1 MEIRKKIVRV
11 KNVTQIP
18 HYDSFITRDGDKLI
32 TRDGDLITWIRI
44 LSAYVTDVNYDG
56 ATYSFVEH
64 YRLSNGT
71 EAATNKSYSRLAP
84 SVTIT
89 SSPVTE
95 IVSANP
101 TSWSSSIVSST
112 LVGEELYE
120 SYEGWNAY
128 VNKYDIAAEYINEGV
143 TYPIAAQAV
152 AGSRVIYNDGFVTV
166 NFTSATPTFSSSYT
180 QNYIAD
186 TQVYNTDFII
196 STVSGSLTAS
206 DSRNVSVYMQTAIT
220 DFPAEWGKLLNV
232 QHTVAPN
239 RREGGSRDWVY
250 VVALTFENRFFPI
263 RVRRNGSI
271 VADTACSTT
280 NIAGLNCAVEGSR
293 TNYVWV
299 PSRGYDSP
307 ADHCMIWEDEHG
319 TKINVL
325 DYMTASI
332 IGWNDGHNTVQNF
345 ATTSSI
351 SDKTLKIYLWGNE
364 IASYKVLT

>member
-44 LSAYVTDVNYDG
+44 LSAYVTDISYDG

-89 SSPVTE
+89 SAPVTE

-152 AGSRVIYNDGFVTV
+152 VGSRVVYSDGFVTV

-180 QNYIAD
+180 QNYMAD

-206 DSRNVSVYMQTAIT
+206 GSHDVSVYIQTAIT
-220 DFPAEWGKLLNV
+220 DFPAEWGKLINV
-232 QHTVAPN
+232 QHTSTLTEN
-239 RREGGSRDWVY
+239 RGTWVY
-250 VVALTFENRFFPI
+250 IVALSFENRFLPI
-263 RVRRNGSI
+263 RVYRDGNI
-271 VADTACSTT
+271 VIDTNS
-280 NIAGLNCAVEGSR
+280 S
-293 TNYVWV
+293 TNYQSDLNSAVYTNNTWIASKAVDQPGDGVMVW
-299 PSRGYDSP
+299 YDQYET
-307 ADHCMIWEDEHG
+307 AKR
-319 TKINVL
+319 TL
-325 DYMTASI
+325 DYFTAAVM
-332 IGWNDGHNTVQNF
+332 GWNDGHNTIQNF

>member
-1 MEIRKKIVRV
+1 MEIRKKIVRI

-44 LSAYVTDVNYDG
+44 LSAYVTDINYDG

-89 SSPVTE
+89 SAPVTE

-152 AGSRVIYNDGFVTV
+152 AGSRIVYNDGFVTV

-186 TQVYNTDFII
+186 TQVYNTNFII

-206 DSRNVSVYMQTAIT
+206 DSHNVSVYIQTAIT
-220 DFPAEWGKLLNV
+220 DFPAEWGKLINV
-232 QHTVAPN
+232 QHTSTLSEN
-239 RREGGSRDWVY
+239 RGTWVY
-250 VVALTFENRFFPI
+250 IVALSFENRFLPI
-263 RVRRNGSI
+263 RVYRDGNI
-271 VADTACSTT
+271 IIDTNSST
-280 NIAGLNCAVEGSR
+280 NYQSDLNCAVYANNTWIASKAADQPGDGAM
-293 TNYVWV
+293 VW
-299 PSRGYDSP
+299 YDQY
-307 ADHCMIWEDEHG
+307 G
-319 TKINVL
+319 TAKRVL
-325 DYMTASI
+325 DYLSATSMA
-332 IGWNDGHNTVQNF
+332 WNDGHNTIQNF

>member
-1 MEIRKKIVRV
+1 MEVRKKIVRV

-32 TRDGDLITWIRI
+32 TRDGDFITWIRI
-44 LSAYVTDVNYDG
+44 ISAYVTDVSYDG

-71 EAATNKSYSRLAP
+71 EAAINKSYNRLAP

-89 SSPVTE
+89 SAPITE

-101 TSWSSSIVSST
+101 TSWRSSIASST

-120 SYEGWNAY
+120 SYEGWNTY
-128 VNKYDIAAEYINEGV
+128 VNKYDIAAEYVNEGV

-152 AGSRVIYNDGFVTV
+152 VGSRVVYRDEFVTV
-166 NFTSATPTFSSSYT
+166 NFTSAKPTFSSSYT
-180 QNYIAD
+180 QSYSAN
-186 TQVYNTDFII
+186 TQVYNTNFNI

-206 DSRNVSVYMQTAIT
+206 GSHKVSVYMQVAIT

-232 QHTVAPN
+232 QHTVACN
-239 RREGGSRDWVY
+239 LENWVDWVY
-250 VVALTFENRFFPI
+250 VVALTFENRFLPI
-263 RVRRNGSI
+263 RVYRNGSI
-271 VADTACSTT
+271 VLDTSCSTS
-280 NIAGLNCAVEGSR
+280 NIAGLNCATCGPRSNNIWIPARAVDQTSAR
-293 TNYVWV
+293 AMVWYNESGV
-299 PSRGYDSP
+299 
-307 ADHCMIWEDEHG
+307 A
-319 TKINVL
+319 INAL
-325 DYMTASI
+325 DYVTATAI
-332 IGWNDGHNTVQNF
+332 HWNDGHNTIQNF

>member
-44 LSAYVTDVNYDG
+44 LSAYVTDINYDG
-56 ATYSFVEH
+56 TTYSFVEH

-89 SSPVTE
+89 SASVTE
-95 IVSANP
+95 IISANP

-128 VNKYDIAAEYINEGV
+128 VNKYDIAAEYTNEGV

-152 AGSRVIYNDGFVTV
+152 VGSRVVYNDGFVTV

-180 QNYIAD
+180 QNYITD
-186 TQVYNTDFII
+186 TQVYDTDFII

-206 DSRNVSVYMQTAIT
+206 DKHNVSVYMQTAIT

-232 QHTVAPN
+232 QHTVAMN
-239 RREGGSRDWVY
+239 LASWVDWVY
-250 VVALTFENRFFPI
+250 VVALTFENRFLPI
-263 RVRRNGSI
+263 RVYRNGSI
-271 VADTACSTT
+271 VLDTSCSTS
-280 NIAGLNCAVEGSR
+280 NITGLNCAACGPRS
-293 TNYVWV
+293 NNIWV
-299 PSRGYDSP
+299 PAKAWDDSN
-307 ADHCMIWEDEHG
+307 AMLWEDENG

-325 DYMTASI
+325 DYISATAI
-332 IGWNDGHNTVQNF
+332 AWNDGHNTIQNF